1 MTNPIPDAASD
12 LEPVLKPVLFEN
24 IVVGERFHDVVLT
37 IDDQYVKAHAF
48 AVDDYHPWHM
58 TGEGSPAGRIA
69 PSTALLNDL
78 LRLLNTLYDPHHD
91 RGLHQREEFWIVSP
105 VRVGET
111 VRLAGGIT
119 STYAKRG
126 RNYFV
131 AEAEARSEDDGRL
144 LIRHTAIE
152 AAEVG
157 DPGRL
162 GGGLAEQTG
171 SPARRIRG
179 EYPADRAPARH
190 LDAAAEIGTPLPV
203 LEKSLHQS
211 QIAVYSNIAAHWHTP
226 HTDLAVAREEGLPDT
241 IAQGLMEA
249 SYVGELALDAFGE
262 AWLRSGHAE
271 LAFVG
276 PMFPGM
282 RVATYGVVSDR
293 RPAGDGTWVEAEV
306 WVQDADSGAPL
317 CVGWIDAVLPS
328 N

>member
-1 MTNPIPDAASD
+1 MT
-12 LEPVLKPVLFEN
+12 LKPVLFEN

-58 TGEGSPAGRIA
+58 TGEGSPVGRIA

-91 RGLHQREEFWIVSP
+91 RGLHQREEFWIASP
-105 VRVGET
+105 ARVGET
-111 VRLAGGIT
+111 VRLSGGNTTT
-119 STYAKRG
+119 SDTRRPTSA
-126 RNYFV
+126 
-131 AEAEARSEDDGRL
+131 APAAPARSEDDGRL
-144 LIRHTAIE
+144 LIRHVAIE

-157 DPGRL
+157 DPSRL
-162 GGGLAEQTG
+162 GSGLAEQTG
-171 SPARRIRG
+171 SPSRRIAG
-179 EYPADRAPARH
+179 DYPTDRAPVRG
-190 LDAAAEIGTPLPV
+190 LDAAVEVGTPLPV
-203 LEKSLHQS
+203 VEKTLHQS

-249 SYVGELALDAFGE
+249 SYVGEVALDAFGE
-262 AWLRSGHAE
+262 AWLHSGHAE

-282 RVATYGVVSDR
+282 RVATYGVVTDR
-293 RPAGDGTWVEAEV
+293 RPVENGTWVEAEV
-306 WVQDADSGAPL
+306 WVQDADAGDRL

-328 N
+328 S